1 MDAMIQTLFERAQ
14 ERAPRFSDALRA
26 AYGGDLSFPTPAP
39 ERPHVVANFVSTLD
53 GVVSFKVPGHAGGAT
68 VSGTDAADTFI
79 MGLLRA
85 SAHAVLVGAATVA
98 ATAPRHLWV
107 AQYIYPQAADLYS
120 QYRQTSGKAAN
131 PLTVIVTGTGRID
144 LSRAVFH
151 TPDVPVLVLTT
162 EAGRQVLTDAGAG
175 TLPSTT
181 IRALATPD
189 GRLEPAAI
197 LGVLKDE
204 FGAGLVV
211 HEGGPTLLGQ
221 FVAGGLVDELFLTL
235 APQIAG
241 RSPAHPRL
249 ALIEGTAFVPQNAP
263 WLDLLSAKRASDH
276 LYLRY
281 RRR

>member
-1 MDAMIQTLFERAQ
+1 MDVAIETLFERAG
-14 ERAPRFSDALRA
+14 ENAARLPDGLRA
-26 AYGGDLSFPTPAP
+26 AYGGVLNLPPPPP
-39 ERPHVVANFVSTLD
+39 ERPYVVANFVSTLD
-53 GVVSFKVPGHAGGAT
+53 GVVSFKIPGQAGGAT
-68 VSGTDAADTFI
+68 VSGKDAADVFI

-85 SAHAVLVGAATVA
+85 SADAVLVGAGTVA

-107 AQYIYPQAADLYS
+107 AQYIYSPAADLYG
-120 QYRQTSGKAAN
+120 QYRQTSGKPKN

-151 TPDVPVLVLTT
+151 TPDLPVVVLTT
-162 EAGRQVLTDAGAG
+162 ERGRQVLTDAGAG

-181 IRALATPD
+181 IRALAAPD
-189 GRLEPAAI
+189 GGLAPAAM
-197 LGVLKDE
+197 LAVLKHE
-204 FGAGLVV
+204 FGASLVV

-221 FVAGGLVDELFLTL
+221 FVADGLLDELFLTL

-263 WLDLLSAKRASDH
+263 WLDLLSAKRAGDH

-281 RRR
+281 RRP